1 MQGAGRRCTM
11 ADDIISAFS
20 EEDAERLTGVTVR
33 QLRYWDR
40 TRFFV
45 PSLADEN
52 RRQASSRI
60 YTFRDVVC
68 LKILNTI
75 RNESKVP
82 LQHLREVKE
91 KLEHLGEDVWAKTT
105 LYLLNRRVIFINP
118 ETDRPEDVVSGQ
130 GILQIPLRV
139 VRSDMERAV
148 RLLRQRD
155 AATVGR
161 IVQHRGLAGNK
172 PVVAGTRIPVKSI
185 KAFSAAGYSVAQIR
199 EQYPVLTD
207 ADIQAALKHGK
218 AA

>member
-1 MQGAGRRCTM
+1 M

-105 LYLLNRRVIFINP
+105 LYLLNRRVIFMLLSLVP
-118 ETDRPEDVVSGQ
+118 QVVS
-130 GILQIPLRV
+130 
-139 VRSDMERAV
+139 
-148 RLLRQRD
+148 
-155 AATVGR
+155 T
-161 IVQHRGLAGNK
+161 HRGLMIEGVATLRGVGIRYRAVLLPLSEAG
-172 PVVAGTRIPVKSI
+172 ATIDH
-185 KAFSAAGYSVAQIR
+185 
-199 EQYPVLTD
+199 VLGATNYRPLHTNE
-207 ADIQAALKHGK
+207 ALTTQVHFRRLPM
-218 AA
+218 APRNASNRQRRPS